1 MINYYSKFVPN
12 LSVKLCPL
20 YALLKKNVQFKW
32 SAECESAFDKC
43 KKLLLSNR
51 LLELYNPEL
60 PIVVVC
66 DASLN
71 GVGAVLC
78 HRSETTR
85 ICIEELLPWSDL
97 TKFFKYIYGKQFTVV
112 TDNKPLAAILD
123 QKRGLPP
130 LAAARLQKYV
140 YLLSIFEFEI
150 VYRKGSKIPNADA
163 LSRLPVSGTTGV
175 DSEIAELLRVTE
187 ESAMIDLEVIGRETQ
202 RDALLST
209 LFQLVQSGWDES
221 NVPADLKFY
230 FANQSCLSLFN
241 DCVLYSEKVIVPKSC
256 QKRVLELMHGCHLG
270 MIRMKQEARR
280 YVYWPG
286 LDKDIEEFVQRCEVC
301 SKTGRMPKKVY
312 SKWPEA
318 SRPFERVHLDFF
330 HFAGKTFLIVV
341 DAYSKWIDV
350 RLITI
355 NSQAFV
361 DYARQM
367 KIELKKSPAYSPESN
382 GLAERGVQTAKSGL
396 KKLMADPKYG
406 SCKIPELVE
415 VFLFSYRNSYCQAL
429 GCSPASK
436 IFSFVPKTDLDSN
449 LKPKQEKVKKRV
461 RFDLRVKEKI
471 IDKRE
476 SVNEKPR
483 VRKNDDYAVG
493 DLVWYR
499 CEYKTMRSWL
509 EAVIVGVNSKNTYY
523 IEVSVEE

>member
-1 MINYYSKFVPN
+1 
-12 LSVKLCPL
+12 
-20 YALLKKNVQFKW
+20 
-32 SAECESAFDKC
+32 
-43 KKLLLSNR
+43 
-51 LLELYNPEL
+51 
-60 PIVVVC
+60 
-66 DASLN
+66 
-71 GVGAVLC
+71 
-78 HRSETTR
+78 
-85 ICIEELLPWSDL
+85 
-97 TKFFKYIYGKQFTVV
+97 
-112 TDNKPLAAILD
+112 
-123 QKRGLPP
+123 
-130 LAAARLQKYV
+130 
-140 YLLSIFEFEI
+140 
-150 VYRKGSKIPNADA
+150 
-163 LSRLPVSGTTGV
+163 
-175 DSEIAELLRVTE
+175 
-187 ESAMIDLEVIGRETQ
+187 MIDLEVIGRETQ

-209 LFQLVQSGWDES
+209 LFQLVQ
-221 NVPADLKFY
+221 N
-230 FANQSCLSLFN
+230 SLINALNSVFR
-241 DCVLYSEKVIVPKSC
+241 IFGKS
-256 QKRVLELMHGCHLG
+256 
-270 MIRMKQEARR
+270 
-280 YVYWPG
+280 
-286 LDKDIEEFVQRCEVC
+286 D
-301 SKTGRMPKKVY
+301 
-312 SKWPEA
+312 
-318 SRPFERVHLDFF
+318 
-330 HFAGKTFLIVV
+330 LIVS
-341 DAYSKWIDV
+341 DNGPPF
-350 RLITI
+350 

-461 RFDLRVKEKI
+461 RFDLRVKEKV

-509 EAVIVGVNSKNTYY
+509 EAVVVGVNSKNTYY
-523 IEVSVEE
+523 IDVSVEE